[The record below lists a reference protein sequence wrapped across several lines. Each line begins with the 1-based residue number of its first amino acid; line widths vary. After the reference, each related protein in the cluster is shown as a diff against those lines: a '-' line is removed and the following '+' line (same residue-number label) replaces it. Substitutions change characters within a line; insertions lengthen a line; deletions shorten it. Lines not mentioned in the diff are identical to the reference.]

1 MYILEN
7 TFGDQIR
14 KYRLRKDLTQEKLA
28 ELCSVS
34 PPTISRWETGSLN
47 PSREHQIQL
56 TAILGIQFDKPFS
69 SAKPEPSYSPA
80 IHEIIAILNK
90 MKESEQE
97 LVLDFIISFEK
108 YLNR

>member
-1 MYILEN
+1 MEN
-7 TFGDQIR
+7 TFSNQIR
-14 KYRLRKDLTQEKLA
+14 KYRLRRGLTQEKLA

-34 PPTISRWETGSLN
+34 PPTISKWENGSLQ

-56 TAILGIQFDKPFS
+56 TAILGIQFDKSFS
-69 SAKPEPSYSPA
+69 SAKPEPSHSPT

-97 LVLDFIISFEK
+97 LVLDIIISFEK

>member
-34 PPTISRWETGSLN
+34 PPTISRWENGSLN

-56 TAILGIQFDKPFS
+56 TTILGIQFDNPS
-69 SAKPEPSYSPA
+69 SHEKSQPTYSST
-80 IHEIIAILNK
+80 IYEIIAILNN

-97 LVLDFIISFEK
+97 LILDFIISFEK